1 MERLI
6 AFFVRRGL
14 LVNLVSVLLVAGGL
28 YAAAT
33 IRHEAFPSVNFDLVV
48 ITAAYPGASPGEVE
62 RLLVNP
68 IEAELKEL
76 DGIKEI
82 RSTAFPGAMQISI
95 TIEPDFRDRARFV
108 SDVQRAVDRADL
120 PDDLLDKPM
129 ITEIKSEQ
137 APILSFSLFGRLSE
151 LELQRLARRVH
162 DDLVDLPGVAR
173 VLVQGKLH
181 EEIRIVLDPE
191 RMRRHRLTIG
201 DVARAVRGWNVT
213 APGGKVVVDG
223 KQRVIR
229 ITGEFRSAADAAS
242 LVLRANVNRAVRLG
256 EIARVVETLER
267 PRRIIRAMGD
277 PAVNMIVLK
286 KGDADI
292 LDTVD
297 RVRAYLR
304 AVPERLDARLHTR
317 VYLDF
322 SIVTRLRLGVLTNN
336 GALGLVLVL
345 VVLMLFLRPA
355 VAFTTAWGLPVI
367 FFGGLLALFLAG
379 QTLNLLTMFGF
390 IVVLGLMVDDAI
402 IIGENVAWHME
413 RGLAPERA
421 AIVGASELAGPVIA
435 TVLTTVAAFLP
446 LMFMKGI
453 IGKFIFSIPLVVIT
467 LLVFSLLEALFILP
481 NHIRDLARPGPA
493 RPRRWFRLLQRLYA
507 PVLRASL
514 RHPVLTVLLIVAALA
529 GSLAL
534 ATKMRFQL
542 FPPGAESRFYLRVEL
557 PPGTTL
563 EETDRVLTRMD
574 AAARRLIPPGILE
587 TTITIAGENSADRR
601 EALKRLGDR
610 FGFLEV
616 VLIPFTERTI
626 SAYTIMDR
634 LRAKLPP
641 MFPEAKISFAMMKPG
656 PPVGRALQVE
666 LEGDEAAIRRAAGRL
681 AKWLGTI
688 PGVFAVE
695 TDLAPGDPEMRLVV
709 DRRLAAFAG
718 VDLATIAAH
727 IRAAFDGWTVST
739 LRHGTEEVRVT
750 IRYPEALRRSPE
762 ELLKLEIPNARGGTV
777 PLGAIAHF
785 VAHPGATSIHHKNG
799 HRILYVSAE
808 VDPKRITSRALNRLV
823 RAHAADWLGADAG
836 RVRFH
841 LGGEQE
847 RSEESVRGLVFSF
860 LFALAGI
867 YAILAIQF
875 NSLAWPLLVL
885 FAIPFGLI
893 GVIVGFY
900 LHGAPLSFMA
910 LMGFVALT
918 GVVVNDALVIAVVMQ
933 RRLREGAPAAE
944 AAQEASLRRLR
955 PVLLT
960 TLTTVVGLLP
970 TAYGWGGFDPFV
982 APMALALSWGLLFAT
997 AITLFGVP
1005 AALVSLAGARDRI
1018 VRLLRRMKPAS

>member
-14 LVNLVSVLLVAGGL
+14 LVNLVSALLVAGGL
-28 YAAAT
+28 YAAFT

-48 ITAAYPGASPGEVE
+48 ITAAYPGASPEEIE

-68 IEAELKEL
+68 LEAELKEL

-95 TIEPDFRDRARFV
+95 TIEPEYRDRARFV

-120 PDDLLDKPM
+120 PDDLLDKPT

-137 APILSFSLFGRLSE
+137 APILSFSLFGKLSE
-151 LELQRLARRVH
+151 LELQRLARRVR
-162 DDLVDLPGVAR
+162 DDLLDIPGVAR

-181 EEIRIVLDPE
+181 EEIRIVLSPDK
-191 RMRRHRLTIG
+191 MRRYRITIG
-201 DVARAVRGWNVT
+201 DVARAIRGWNIT
-213 APGGKVVVDG
+213 APGGKIVVDG

-229 ITGEFRSAADAAS
+229 IVGEFRSAADAAQ
-242 LVLRANVNRAVRLG
+242 LVLRANVNHAVRLG
-256 EIARVVETLER
+256 DVAQVVETLER

-292 LDTVD
+292 LATVD
-297 RVRAYLR
+297 RVRAYLKTI
-304 AVPERLDARLHTR
+304 PKRLDPRLHTR
-317 VYLDF
+317 VYSDF

-345 VVLMLFLRPA
+345 LVLSLFLRPA
-355 VAFTTAWGLPVI
+355 VATTTAWGLPVI

-390 IVVLGLMVDDAI
+390 IIVLGLMVDDAI
-402 IIGENVAWHME
+402 IIGENIAWHME
-413 RGLAPERA
+413 RGAAPERA
-421 AIVGASELAGPVIA
+421 AVAGTAELAGPVIA
-435 TVLTTVAAFLP
+435 TVLTTIVAFLP

-453 IGKFIFSIPLVVIT
+453 IGKFVFSIPLVVIT
-467 LLVFSLLEALFILP
+467 LLAFSLLEALFILP
-481 NHIRDLARPGPA
+481 NHIRDLARPGPSK
-493 RPRRWFRLLQRLYA
+493 PRRWFQLLRKGYA
-507 PVLRASL
+507 PLLRVAL
-514 RHPVLTVLLIVAALA
+514 RHPVLALFVIFAAFA

-534 ATKMRFQL
+534 ASKMRFQL

-563 EETDRVLTRMD
+563 EETDQVLKRMD
-574 AAARRLIPPGILE
+574 AAARKLIPPEILE

-626 SAYTIMDR
+626 SAYTIMNR
-634 LRAKLPP
+634 LREKIPP

-666 LEGDEAAIRRAAGRL
+666 LEGDEAAMRRVAARL
-681 AKWLGTI
+681 AKWLETI

-695 TDLAPGDPEMRLVV
+695 TDLAAGDPEMHLVV

-750 IRYPEALRRSPE
+750 IRYPERLRRSPE

-777 PLGAIAHF
+777 PLGEIARF
-785 VAHPGATSIHHKNG
+785 VEHPGATSIHHKNG

-823 RAHAADWLGADAG
+823 RKHAKEWLGPDADK
-836 RVRFH
+836 VRFH

-867 YAILAIQF
+867 YAILAVQF

-885 FAIPFGLI
+885 FAVPFGLI
-893 GVIVGFY
+893 GVIVGFF
-900 LHGAPLSFMA
+900 LHGEPLSFMA

-933 RRLREGAPAAE
+933 RRLREGVPAAQAAYE
-944 AAQEASLRRLR
+944 AGLRRLR

-960 TLTTVVGLLP
+960 TLTTVVGLMP
-970 TAYGWGGFDPFV
+970 TAYGWGGLDPFV

-1005 AALVSLAGARDRI
+1005 AAFVIAAGFGAR
-1018 VRLLRRMKPAS
+1018 LRSRMKFAS

>member
-1 MERLI
+1 MSHLI

-28 YAAAT
+28 YAAFT

-48 ITAAYPGASPGEVE
+48 ITAAYPGAGPEEIE

-82 RSTAFPGAMQISI
+82 RSTAFPGVMQISI
-95 TIEPDFRDRARFV
+95 TIEPGYRDRARFV

-120 PDDLLDKPM
+120 PADLLDKPA

-137 APILSFSLFGRLSE
+137 APILSFSLFGKLSE
-151 LELQRLARRVH
+151 LELQRLARRVR
-162 DDLVDLPGVAR
+162 DDLLDIPGVAR

-181 EEIRIVLDPE
+181 EEIRIVLDPG
-191 RMRRHRLTIG
+191 RMRKYRLTIG
-201 DVARAVRGWNVT
+201 DVARTVRGWNVT

-223 KQRVIR
+223 QQRVIR
-229 ITGEFRSAADAAS
+229 ITGEFRSAADAAA

-256 EIARVVETLER
+256 DVARVVETLER

-304 AVPERLDARLHTR
+304 AVPERLDPRLHTR

-345 VVLMLFLRPA
+345 AVLALFLRPA
-355 VAFTTAWGLPVI
+355 VALTTAWGLPVI
-367 FFGGLLALFLAG
+367 FFAGLLALFLAG

-390 IVVLGLMVDDAI
+390 IIVLGLMVDDAI
-402 IIGENVAWHME
+402 IIGENVTWHME
-413 RGLAPERA
+413 RGRTPEEA
-421 AIVGASELAGPVIA
+421 AVAGTTELAAPVIA
-435 TVLTTVAAFLP
+435 TVLTTIVAFLP
-446 LMFMKGI
+446 LMFMHGI
-453 IGKFIFSIPLVVIT
+453 IGKFVFSIPLVVIT
-467 LLVFSLLEALFILP
+467 LLAFSLLEALFILP
-481 NHIRDLARPGPA
+481 NHIRDLARPGPI
-493 RPRRWFRLLQRLYA
+493 RPRRWFLWLRRLYA
-507 PVLRASL
+507 PLLRSAL
-514 RHPVLTVLLIVAALA
+514 RHPLLAVLLILAAWA

-534 ATKMRFQL
+534 AGKMRFQL

-563 EETDRVLTRMD
+563 EETDQLLARMD
-574 AAARRLIPPGILE
+574 AAARQMIPSEILE

-634 LRAKLPP
+634 LREKLPS

-666 LEGDEAAIRRAAGRL
+666 LEGDEDAMRHAAARL
-681 AKWLGTI
+681 AKWLESI

-709 DRRLAAFAG
+709 NRRLAAFAG

-739 LRHGTEEVRVT
+739 LRHGTEEVRIT
-750 IRYPEALRRSPE
+750 IRYPEALRHAPG

-777 PLGAIAHF
+777 PLREIAHF
-785 VAHPGATSIHHKNG
+785 VEHEGSTSIHHKNG
-799 HRILYVSAE
+799 HRVLYVSAE

-823 RAHAADWLGADAG
+823 REHADEWLGPERN

-841 LGGEQE
+841 LGGEEE
-847 RSEESVRGLVFSF
+847 RSRESVRGLVFSF
-860 LFALAGI
+860 LFAMAGI

-885 FAIPFGLI
+885 FAVPFGLI
-893 GVIVGFY
+893 GVIVGFF

-933 RRLREGAPAAE
+933 RRVHEGAHPGRAAYE
-944 AAQEASLRRLR
+944 AGLRRLR

-960 TLTTVVGLLP
+960 TITTVVGLLP
-970 TAYGWGGFDPFV
+970 TAYGWGGLDPFV

-997 AITLFGVP
+997 GITLFGVP
-1005 AALVSLAGARDRI
+1005 AAFMLASGTAGR
-1018 VRLLRRMKPAS
+1018 LRRWMKKNSS